1 MFYLLTEKPVGI
13 IEARRGRHR
22 LTVVEEQS
30 SEYANAKLKYLNNDS
45 LPFVYEH

>member
-1 MFYLLTEKPVGI
+1 MFLFVDRKPVGI
-13 IEARRGRHR
+13 IEEGRGRHR

-30 SEYANAKLKYLNNDS
+30 SVCNAKLKYLNNDS

>member
-1 MFYLLTEKPVGI
+1 MFYLLTEPVGI
-13 IEARRGRHR
+13 IERRKRKGHR

-45 LPFVYEH
+45 LPFV